1 MIDTQYPVNGEMGK
15 NYKCRLVRDA
25 YAMDNAIG
33 VSDVSGEA
41 YFFGDEAVA
50 EGVAIPVEIRTEPI
64 KDFGRSNAFAWY
76 AIEGFEIIWVGDPDN
91 RIIKWDS
98 A

>member
-1 MIDTQYPVNGEMGK
+1 
-15 NYKCRLVRDA
+15 
-25 YAMDNAIG
+25 MDNSIG
-33 VSDVSGEA
+33 SSNVTGEA

-50 EGVAIPVEIRTEPI
+50 EGIALPEEIRTETP

-76 AIEGFEIIWVGDPDN
+76 ALLGFKILWSADPDN
-91 RIIKWDS
+91 RIIKFTS